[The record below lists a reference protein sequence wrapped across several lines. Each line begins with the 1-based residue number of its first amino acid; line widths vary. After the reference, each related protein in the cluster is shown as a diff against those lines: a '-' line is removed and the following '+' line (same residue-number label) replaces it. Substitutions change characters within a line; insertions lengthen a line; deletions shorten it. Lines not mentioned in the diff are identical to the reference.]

1 MWFVRLALRRP
12 YSVATFCITMV
23 LLGVLSMRSM
33 LTDVLPAIDIPVAI
47 VVYNYPGLSASDMQ
61 NRVLLVAQRGYST
74 TVDGVEHMEAE
85 AILGI
90 GIVKVYFSPGTNIGS
105 AIAQITAQT
114 QQQLRFMPPGMQT
127 PNILQFNA
135 SNVPVAQLTLS
146 SSSQSQQEIFDYAQ
160 NFLRLRLFTIPG
172 LQTPPPY
179 GGSVRQ
185 VSVDIDIAKLA
196 AKQLS
201 PQDVVTA
208 VLNSNV
214 ILPAGTARIGRRQFD
229 VLLNSSPASYAEF
242 NRIPI
247 KQVNGAIVYLG
258 DVATAHSGYAPQE
271 NIVRVN
277 GRRATYLAVLKK
289 STASTLVVV
298 DSARAMIPALKAAA
312 PQGLDIRLDFDQSTF
327 VRAAVWGVVREGAI
341 AAGLV
346 ALMTLAFLGSWR
358 SVLIVCT
365 SIPLAVV
372 CSVIGLYLTGQTL
385 NLMTLGGLA
394 LSIGMLVDDATVEIE
409 NINRN
414 RIHEPRLA
422 VAVLDSARQVA
433 APALATTLTICIVF
447 FPVIMLTGPARFLFV
462 PLALAVVFA
471 MLASYLLS
479 RTLVPSMSH
488 LLLAHEP
495 VESEAADEADPT
507 RPRSRWERFNAARM
521 RAFDRLERG
530 YASALRVVLGLPAFV
545 LVIFFVLVASAGAL
559 ATLVGLDFF
568 PSVDTGQLKLH
579 FRAPIGSRID
589 DTERY
594 VGDLDREIRKIIP
607 AEELATINDNI
618 GQPISINL
626 AYVQSD
632 NIGEQD
638 ADILIQLQPKHHPSA
653 LYRQRIR
660 DELAPK
666 FPGSTIYFQ
675 PGDVITQVLNFGTAA
690 TIDVQMQGPRIEPLF
705 EVARRMLDDVRTI
718 PGIADVHIPQVLNHP
733 AIAVDVDRARAM
745 QVGVTIQGAASSL
758 LTSLSGTSLTNPN
771 FFVDPANNVNY
782 PVVTQTPVL
791 DIKDVGGVANTPLSP
806 SVQVTTTGSTSNA
819 GTYAAALGTA
829 QIAPTLGSIATAR
842 PTTNAS
848 RLDEYT
854 AQPLLEIQ
862 ASVEGRDLGG
872 VARDVDRVIA
882 NAKKSLPP
890 GASMTLRGQSQAMFS
905 SFSALGL
912 GMIVAIAL
920 VYLLLATLLQS
931 WLDPFIIMVAIP
943 GALMGV
949 IWMLALTGTTINV
962 ESLMGA
968 IMVIGIAVSNSNLLV
983 NFANEVRVERNL
995 DALEAA
1001 VVSGQLRLRPI
1012 LMTALAMI
1020 LGMLPMALALG
1031 EGGEQNAPLGRAVIG
1046 GLLVAT
1052 FVTLFVVPLV
1062 YTRLRRKEPTKHML
1076 DVRLQKEMEE
1086 QP

>member
-1 MWFVRLALRRP
+1 MWLVRLALRRP

-33 LTDVLPAIDIPVAI
+33 QTDVLPAIDIPVVI
-47 VVYNYPGLSASDMQ
+47 VVFNYPGLSAPDMQ

-74 TVDGVEHMEAE
+74 TVDGVDHMEAE
-85 AILGI
+85 AILGV
-90 GIVKVYFSPGTNIGS
+90 GILKVYFAQGANVGS

-114 QQQLRFMPPGMQT
+114 QQQLRFMPPGMTT

-146 SSSQSQQEIFDYAQ
+146 SATQSEQEVFDYAQ

-172 LQTPPPY
+172 LQSPPPY
-179 GGSVRQ
+179 GGSGRQ
-185 VSVDIDIAKLA
+185 VSIDIDPAKLA

-201 PQDVVTA
+201 PQDVVNA
-208 VLNSNV
+208 VLASNV
-214 ILPAGTARIGRRQFD
+214 ILPAGSARIGRRQVD
-229 VLLNSSPASYAEF
+229 VLLNSSPGSYADF

-247 KQVNGAIVYLG
+247 KQVGGAIVYLG
-258 DVATAHSGYAPQE
+258 DVGLAHSGYAVQE
-271 NIVRVN
+271 NVVRVN
-277 GRRATYLAVLKK
+277 GRRATYIAILKR

-298 DSARAMIPALKAAA
+298 DAARALIPVLKAAA
-312 PQGLDIRLDFDQSTF
+312 PQGLEMRLDFDQSVF
-327 VRAAVWGVVREGAI
+327 VRAAVWGVVREGLI

-358 SVLIVCT
+358 SVIIVCT
-365 SIPLAVV
+365 SIPLAIA
-372 CSVIGLYLTGQTL
+372 CSIIGLYLTGQTL

-414 RIHEPRLA
+414 RVHEPRLA

-433 APALATTLTICIVF
+433 TPALATTLTICIVF
-447 FPVIMLTGPARFLFV
+447 FPVILLTGPARFLFV

-479 RTLVPSMSH
+479 RTLVPTMSH
-488 LLLAHEP
+488 LLLGR
-495 VESEAADEADPT
+495 EAAETGHLDPSM
-507 RPRSRWERFNAARM
+507 RHSAWARFNAWRN
-521 RAFDRLERG
+521 RAFERLERG
-530 YASALRVVLGLPAFV
+530 YASVLRSVLRLPAFV
-545 LVIFFVLVASAGAL
+545 LTTCLLLFLTTGAL

-579 FRAPIGSRID
+579 YRAPIGSRID

-594 VGDLDREIRKIIP
+594 VADLDRQIRGIIP
-607 AEELATINDNI
+607 PGELETIN
-618 GQPISINL
+618 
-626 AYVQSD
+626 D

-638 ADILIQLQPKHHPSA
+638 ADILIQLSPKHHPSA

-666 FPGSTIYFQ
+666 FPGSTLYFQ
-675 PGDVITQVLNFGTAA
+675 PSDVITQVLNFGLPA
-690 TIDVQMQGPRIEPLF
+690 TIDVQIQGPRVEPLF
-705 EVARRMLDDVRTI
+705 ELARRKLDDIRVI
-718 PGIADVHIPQVLNHP
+718 PGIADVHIPQVLDHP
-733 AIAVDVDRARAM
+733 SIAVNVDRARAM
-745 QVGVTIQGAASSL
+745 QVGVSIQSAASSL
-758 LTSLSGTSLTNPN
+758 LTSLTGTSLTNPN
-771 FFVDPANNVNY
+771 FFVDPSNNVNY
-782 PVVTQTPVL
+782 PVVVQTPVL
-791 DIKDVGGVANTPLSP
+791 DIRDVNDVAATPLSP
-806 SVQVTTTGSTSNA
+806 TTVVTTTGTTSNA
-819 GTYAAALGTA
+819 GTFAGTLAAA
-829 QIAPTLGSIATAR
+829 QIAPTLATIATAT
-842 PTTNAS
+842 PTTNAAQ
-848 RLDEYT
+848 LNQFT

-872 VARDVDRVIA
+872 VARDVGRVVESA
-882 NAKKSLPP
+882 QKDLPP
-890 GASMTLRGQSQAMFS
+890 GARMTLRGQSEAMFS
-905 SFSALGL
+905 SFSALAL
-912 GMIVAIAL
+912 GMILAIAL

-949 IWMLALTGTTINV
+949 VWMLAATGTTFNV

-983 NFANEVRVERNL
+983 NFANDIRVERNL
-995 DALEAA
+995 DATEAA
-1001 VVSGQLRLRPI
+1001 VVAGQTRLRPV
-1012 LMTALAMI
+1012 LMTALTMV
-1020 LGMLPMALALG
+1020 LGMVPMALAFG

-1046 GLLVAT
+1046 GLLIAT

-1062 YTRLRRKEPTKHML
+1062 YTLLRRQEPSKHLL
-1076 DVRLQKEMEE
+1076 DVRLEKEME
-1086 QP
+1086 PLS